1 MFDFG
6 IMVQFAGANM
16 TTDFLVNKANLK
28 ETRFVTTSAK
38 ALLKPTEILLKIEHF
53 AFTSNNVTYA
63 SFGDTM
69 NYWNFFPVDQVQEG
83 WGRIPVWGF
92 ADVIEIGSA
101 VNDRQAAI
109 ESSGVVDTQPLKIG
123 ERVYGYF
130 PMSSHLAVTPVQIN
144 AMGFSDG
151 AEHRAK
157 LHPVYNLYR
166 RCAADPT
173 YQAAKE
179 PQQMLLQPLFMTAFL
194 IDDFLADNQ
203 FFEAEQVILSSASS
217 KTAYSVAHQLK
228 LRKAVK
234 VVGLTSP
241 SNAVFVN
248 AIACYDQVVN
258 YQDIAQLDAKKKT
271 VFVDMAG
278 NAKVRSNIHLHFQ
291 ASLTY
296 SCSVGGTH
304 WDALAA
310 QGHSQTLPGPKPTLF
325 FAPAQIKK
333 RSSEWGARELQ
344 TRMGQAWIKFL
355 PKLDDWMH
363 VVASQGQASVEQVYQ
378 AMLEGQSKA
387 DQGYVLS
394 LN

>member
-1 MFDFG
+1 MP
-6 IMVQFAGANM
+6 
-16 TTDFLVNKANLK
+16 TDFLVKKADLK
-28 ETRFVTTSAK
+28 ETRFVSSPETRALK
-38 ALLKPTEILLKIEHF
+38 ANDILLKIEHF

-63 SFGDTM
+63 AFGEAM
-69 NYWNFFPVDQVQEG
+69 NYWQFFPVPNGEEA

-92 ADVIEIGSA
+92 ATVVSVGSTVSEA
-101 VNDRQAAI
+101 TGPSHIA
-109 ESSGVVDTQPLKIG
+109 LG
-123 ERVYGYF
+123 ERIYGYF
-130 PMSSHLAVTPVQIN
+130 PMSSHLTMTPVQTN
-144 AMGFSDG
+144 ALGFSDG

-157 LHPVYNLYR
+157 LHPVYNHYR
-166 RCAADPT
+166 RCAEDPT
-173 YQAAKE
+173 YNTGTE

-203 FFEAEQVILSSASS
+203 FFGAEQVVLSSASS
-217 KTAYSVAHQLK
+217 KTAYSVAHLLK
-228 LRKAVK
+228 RRKTVK

-248 AIACYDQVVN
+248 GIACYDQVVN
-258 YQDIAQLDAKKKT
+258 YQDFSQLDSNKKT

-278 NAKVRSNIHLHFQ
+278 NAKVRANVHQHFQ

-304 WDALAA
+304 WDALSAPG
-310 QGHSQTLPGPKPTLF
+310 QGSALPGPKPTLF

-333 RSSEWGARELQ
+333 RSVEWGAKELQ
-344 TRMGQAWIKFL
+344 SKMGQAWLKFL

-363 VVASQGQASVEQVYQ
+363 VLESEGQACVEKVYL
-378 AMLEGQSKA
+378 AMLNGEGQA
-387 DQGYVLS
+387 DQGYVLK